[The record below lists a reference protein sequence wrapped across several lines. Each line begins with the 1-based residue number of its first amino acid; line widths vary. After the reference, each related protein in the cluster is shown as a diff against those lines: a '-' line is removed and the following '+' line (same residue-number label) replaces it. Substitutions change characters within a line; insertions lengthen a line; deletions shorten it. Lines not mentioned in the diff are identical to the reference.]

1 MTKHVKMKK
10 QENKIDN
17 KIRSNKIQKILG
29 EMPKGLF
36 LISII
41 LLIVITC
48 AIILAIIVLP
58 YPMGAGESLLEW
70 ILK

>member
-1 MTKHVKMKK
+1 MKK
-10 QENKIDN
+10 KENNKDN

-41 LLIVITC
+41 LLIIITC
-48 AIILAIIVLP
+48 SIILALIVLP
-58 YPMGAGESLLEW
+58 YPMGTGESLLEW

>member
-1 MTKHVKMKK
+1 MIKHVKMKK